1 MKWMN
6 AVVCAALLAMAGP
19 AFSEGAPAESPRDY
33 AYGLS
38 LDTPASSPWYRVML
52 PLAIYQQSTSPDL
65 RDVRVFNQS
74 GEPVP
79 FSLVTTTRPQPAST
93 TTALRVF
100 ALNAS
105 PGREE
110 DSGDKIMLRARNG
123 VEIVLEGQHAAAAGQ
138 HYLLTLPE
146 NATEVPLSQLQ
157 LFWDTPQGS
166 WQGTASVYYSEDLK
180 NWYTLREEMP
190 LLDVMSGRERL
201 KLDRIDTDLVLSP
214 EANRYLLLVLNTGR
228 SALTLTG
235 VNAINAP
242 AQPESEHI
250 SLAGEG
256 ERLSESE
263 AVWRWKHPQPLS
275 AIAFMLNGD
284 GVLPAE
290 IAWRG
295 ADKDRWHTLKKEVIY
310 QLGSKTAEPVPL
322 PGGLVEAVKIKTLN
336 ARLPE
341 NLPGVIGQRVRYDL
355 VFNAQGKGPYLL
367 AWGNGAAKP
376 ASVETDMLIPT

>member
-1 MKWMN
+1 M
-6 AVVCAALLAMAGP
+6 
-19 AFSEGAPAESPRDY
+19 
-33 AYGLS
+33 
-38 LDTPASSPWYRVML
+38 
-52 PLAIYQQSTSPDL
+52 
-65 RDVRVFNQS
+65 
-74 GEPVP
+74 
-79 FSLVTTTRPQPAST
+79 
-93 TTALRVF
+93 
-100 ALNAS
+100 
-105 PGREE
+105 
-110 DSGDKIMLRARNG
+110 
-123 VEIVLEGQHAAAAGQ
+123 LEGQHAAAAGQ

-190 LLDVMSGRERL
+190 LLDVMSGQDRL

-250 SLAGEG
+250 SPRRERG

-290 IAWRG
+290 IARRG
-295 ADKDRWHTLKKEVIY
+295 
-310 QLGSKTAEPVPL
+310 
-322 PGGLVEAVKIKTLN
+322 GG
-336 ARLPE
+336 
-341 NLPGVIGQRVRYDL
+341 
-355 VFNAQGKGPYLL
+355 
-367 AWGNGAAKP
+367 
-376 ASVETDMLIPT
+376 